1 MRLSV
6 RPAAASLSRLKHEP
20 EDQQPQPEPPEAD
33 EERPHGRQQGSMSWT
48 QAKPEEAKEAA
59 HGSLSFP
66 VVPTA
71 RVGTGTTR
79 AMRTFPSALL
89 QRITYQ
95 GMQDSVLERVT
106 NWMGPRSACFSACL
120 HPNVLPAPASASK
133 THRASS
139 FRAFL
144 HGFIH
149 YQLQSHSRRALMC
162 SYG

>member
-66 VVPTA
+66 FVPTA
-71 RVGTGTTR
+71 RVGTGTAR
-79 AMRTFPSALL
+79 AMRTLPSTLL

-95 GMQDSVLERVT
+95 RMQDSVLERVT
-106 NWMGPRSACFSACL
+106 NRVGPRSACFPACL
-120 HPNVLPAPASASK
+120 RPNVLVN
-133 THRASS
+133 
-139 FRAFL
+139 
-144 HGFIH
+144 HG
-149 YQLQSHSRRALMC
+149 
-162 SYG
+162 